1 MRIVQGAVY
10 LSEPAVQGESSG
22 VLKLVAQILDL
33 LFSTTAAAEL
43 FTADPAD
50 REAETERKQHPQQDV
65 SSSFCHADFSRVVG
79 ACSRSTRWMVAR
91 ETL

>member
-1 MRIVQGAVY
+1 VRIVQGAVHQ
-10 LSEPAVQGESSG
+10 SEPAVQSRCSG

-50 REAETERKQHPQQDV
+50 REAETERK
-65 SSSFCHADFSRVVG
+65 R
-79 ACSRSTRWMVAR
+79 R
-91 ETL
+91 